1 MLKLIL
7 IESLNECFS
16 EPSGFLDQI
25 FL

>member
-1 MLKLIL
+1 MLKLLL